1 MSIQYDR
8 NLHGPPLSP
17 QAASDRLKEV
27 HGIKQKPK
35 SLAVLR
41 SRGGGPPFIKSGRA
55 VLYPEGL
62 LDGWADATNAV
73 EVREIT
79 PVQIGRPGLAL
90 TPGTHVGQL
99 PISTRAKNALRR
111 ADLSTVEDLLNRSD
125 ADLLAIDAIGERSLA
140 EIRTLL
146 ASLPTSRSTRARHV
160 PALSTAARETG
171 RR

>member
-8 NLHGPPLSP
+8 KLHGRPLLP
-17 QAASDRLKEV
+17 QAASNRLREV
-27 HGIKQKPK
+27 HGISRKAK

-62 LDGWADATNAV
+62 LDGWAEATNAV
-73 EVREIT
+73 EIREIT
-79 PVQIGRPGLAL
+79 PIQLGRPNLAL
-90 TPGTHVGQL
+90 TSGTNVGQL

-146 ASLPTSRSTRARHV
+146 KALSTPRSTRARQTL
-160 PALSTAARETG
+160 A
-171 RR
+171 